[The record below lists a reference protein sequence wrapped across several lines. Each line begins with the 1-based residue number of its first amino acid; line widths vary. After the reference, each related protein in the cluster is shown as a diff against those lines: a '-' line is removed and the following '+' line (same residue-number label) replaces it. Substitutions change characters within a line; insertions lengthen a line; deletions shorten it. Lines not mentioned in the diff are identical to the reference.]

1 MRLLKMI
8 SIISYLLIGGIQQN
22 GLQNFGVIFL
32 FGYEFFHD
40 IFMYPFTQNPI
51 FWEGSI
57 TILVLLCLIGIRISK
72 KHRDRHLLI
81 LYFIILIIAG
91 LFFTGINNS
100 VNLHRIS
107 NLGFIIPSI
116 IFLISTIA
124 LIILNFSN
132 RIK

>member
-22 GLQNFGVIFL
+22 GLPNFGVILL
-32 FGYEFFHD
+32 FGYQFFHD

-51 FWEGSI
+51 FWEGI
-57 TILVLLCLIGIRISK
+57 IAILVLVCLIGIRISK
-72 KHRDRHLLI
+72 KHTDRYLLI

-107 NLGFIIPSI
+107 NLEFIIPSI

-124 LIILNFSN
+124 LIILIFFN

>member
-1 MRLLKMI
+1 MI

-22 GLQNFGVIFL
+22 GLPNFGVILL
-32 FGYEFFHD
+32 FDYQFFHD

-51 FWEGSI
+51 FWEGI
-57 TILVLLCLIGIRISK
+57 IAILVLVCLIGIRISK
-72 KHRDRHLLI
+72 KHRDRYPLI

-107 NLGFIIPSI
+107 NLEFIIPSI

-124 LIILNFSN
+124 LIILIFFN